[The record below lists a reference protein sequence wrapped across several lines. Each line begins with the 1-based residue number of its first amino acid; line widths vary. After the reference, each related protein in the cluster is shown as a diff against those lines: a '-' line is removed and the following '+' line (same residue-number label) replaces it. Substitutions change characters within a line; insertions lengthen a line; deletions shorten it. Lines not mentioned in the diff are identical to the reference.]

1 MYRND
6 PDSTNRTSLTLII
19 AFVAA
24 VIIFIA
30 DQNSGRF
37 LQRSKS
43 LTDTTVTPALSL
55 LSTPVRATEDFF
67 SGLRDRRRAHEE
79 NILLKE
85 ELYQLREAKDRAD
98 ILELKLFRL
107 EQILKAN
114 IGSDIPKE
122 KIAARAVS
130 EIDGPFVRG
139 ALINAGKIKGV
150 EVGHPV
156 MTVEGMYG
164 HVVKVGINSARVLRL
179 GDLNSRIAIM
189 SFENEATA
197 ILSGNNSDFPE
208 ISFISDKGDWKT
220 GDVVVTSGDDGV
232 LPRGLPIGIVRRG
245 TKSDLNVELYVTNS
259 PVDWVWVYPFKPIP
273 TPEENEGVIA
283 SDDTPNIDDPE
294 APSSSAE

>member
-6 PDSTNRTSLTLII
+6 PDSTNRTTLTLII
-19 AFVAA
+19 AFVTA
-24 VIIFIA
+24 VLIFIA
-30 DQNSGRF
+30 DQNSSRF

-43 LTDTTVTPALSL
+43 LTDTTVTPAFSFLSA
-55 LSTPVRATEDFF
+55 PVRATEGFF
-67 SGLRDRRRAHEE
+67 ANLRDRRRAHEE

-85 ELYQLREAKDRAD
+85 ELYELREAKDRAD

-122 KIAARAVS
+122 KIAARAVT

-139 ALINAGKIKGV
+139 ALINAGKTKGV

-156 MTVEGMYG
+156 MTVDGMYG
-164 HVVKVGINSARVLRL
+164 HVVRVGQNSARVLRL

-189 SFENEATA
+189 SFKNEATA
-197 ILSGNNSDFPE
+197 ILSGNNSDLPE
-208 ISFISDKGDWKT
+208 ISFISDSEDWKI
-220 GDVVVTSGDDGV
+220 GDIVVTSGDDGV

-245 TKSDLNVELYVTNS
+245 LKSNFSVELYVTKS
-259 PVDWVWVYPFKPIP
+259 PVDWVWVYPFKPIMV
-273 TPEENEGVIA
+273 PEENEGVVA
-283 SDDTPNIDDPE
+283 STSTSNSDEAETPSTP
-294 APSSSAE
+294 AE